1 MAKEARMYNGERIVS
16 LIIGAGKT
24 GPSTCKRMK
33 LGHSLTLYTK
43 INSRWIRNLNVR
55 SRNYK
60 ALRGKHR
67 QNTL

>member
-43 INSRWIRNLNVR
+43 INS
-55 SRNYK
+55 K
-60 ALRGKHR
+60 
-67 QNTL
+67 